1 MKAREQVDMQIKSIQ
16 IKNFRSI
23 KDSGVIADITKI
35 FALIGR
41 NNAGKS
47 SFLKAIQIS
56 FDERSVDTHDFH
68 KDTVEDMEI
77 VCVLEKGSGET
88 KESVELKVV
97 CAKEGLKTTYYI
109 NGEKK
114 SKKDYGAVLPR
125 LLSISDIRNPKDS
138 MTTDGNRTTLLKQ
151 IMKLRTNDNGD
162 DLSERFSTLSQQL
175 AELKVQESAAISE
188 KITNKFRDVVGEQSF
203 SITITPDIDLEKGIA
218 YKTGIT
224 DHDIP
229 DAKTVDIMNS
239 GTGLQSMYLLS
250 LLEVF
255 SEMSVKENDAILIVE
270 EPEVY
275 LHPTYQRRMF
285 AALRRI
291 AEQNQVIFTTH
302 SPIMIADIW
311 LTESVR
317 QIRLNENGET
327 QVENVKVEDVIN
339 ELGIRYEDVLNP
351 KLVVFVEGD
360 DDVAFYEKLGI
371 KDPKLRIIA
380 TDSFRAIHYYA
391 FIKIISSEHVK
402 NEFVLL
408 ADSDGEDPEQR
419 KQNLKEAVRGQFKTP
434 PPDLNERMNEKIFI
448 LRKYAIESYFLNEA
462 TLTAAFPAIDAG
474 SIRTFLSE
482 YEAKYNEKVQEVREG
497 RLGVGTVQQY
507 LRPKVIFE
515 MIKNPQY
522 EQAYRDFWAGSDTF
536 LTVKG
541 LIAQNCQ
548 DIGREGSDPFVHILN
563 HADLEAFA
571 DLVELKNSV
580 LGLLAD

>member
-1 MKAREQVDMQIKSIQ
+1 MLIKKIH

-23 KDSGVIADITKI
+23 KDSGVIEDITKI

-47 SFLKAIQIS
+47 SFLKAIQVA
-56 FDERSVDTHDFH
+56 FDKRDIDIHDFH
-68 KDTVEDMEI
+68 KDTDEDIEI
-77 VCVLEKGSGET
+77 AWTLEKSSEDAV
-88 KESVELKVV
+88 EEIELKVV
-97 CAKEGLKTTYYI
+97 YPKRDLKPLYYI
-109 NGEKK
+109 GGAKK
-114 SKKDYGAVLPR
+114 AKKDYTAVLPE

-151 IMKLRTNDNGD
+151 IMKLRANDNTD
-162 DLSERFSTLSQQL
+162 DLNARFAALSQQMT
-175 AELKVQESAAISE
+175 ELKVQESIAISE
-188 KITNKFRDVVGEQSF
+188 KITEKFRDVVGEQSF
-203 SITITPDIDLEKGIA
+203 SITITPDVDLEKGIA

-224 DHDIP
+224 DANIP
-229 DAKTVDIMNS
+229 NAKTVDIMNS

-255 SEMSVKENDAILIVE
+255 SEMSVKDDSAILIVE

-291 AEQNQVIFTTH
+291 ADKNQVIFTTH

-351 KLVVFVEGD
+351 RLVVFVEGD
-360 DDVAFYEKLGI
+360 NDPLFYERLGVVNQKL
-371 KDPKLRIIA
+371 KIIA
-380 TDSFRAIHYYA
+380 TDGFRAIHYYA
-391 FIKIISSEHVK
+391 FIKIITSEHVQ
-402 NEFVLL
+402 NEFVLI
-408 ADSDGEDPEQR
+408 ADSDGEDAETR
-419 KQNLKEAVRGQFKTP
+419 KNALIERVRKEFKNP
-434 PPDLNERMNEKIFI
+434 PADLEERMQEKIFI
-448 LRKYAIESYFLNEA
+448 LDKYATESYFLNED
-462 TLTAAFPAIDAG
+462 TLTTAFPAIDAG
-474 SIRTFLSE
+474 NIGTFLAE
-482 YEAKYNEKVQEVREG
+482 YGAKYNEKIQEVRN
-497 RLGVGTVQQY
+497 GTLTIGAFQQY
-507 LRPKVIFE
+507 LRPKTIFE
-515 MIKNPQY
+515 TFKNEAQ
-522 EQAYRDFWAGSDTF
+522 ETAYRDFWAGSDTF

-548 DIGREGSDPFVHILN
+548 DIGRRGTNPFVHILGN
-563 HADLEAFA
+563 ANLDEHADL
-571 DLVELKNSV
+571 VTLKDTV

>member
-1 MKAREQVDMQIKSIQ
+1 MQIKSIQ

-47 SFLKAIQIS
+47 SFLKAIQVA
-56 FDERSVDTHDFH
+56 FCKREVDVNDFH
-68 KDTVEDMEI
+68 KDTAEDIEI
-77 VCVLEKGSGET
+77 ICVLEKGSVDA
-88 KESVELKVV
+88 KESTEFKIL
-97 CAKEGLKTTYYI
+97 CAREGLKSTYYI

-114 SKKDYGAVLPR
+114 PKKSEYISFLPE
-125 LLSISDIRNPKDS
+125 LLSISDIRTPKDS

-151 IMKLRTNDNGD
+151 IMKLRSNDNAD
-162 DLSERFSTLSQQL
+162 DLNERFSNLSQQM
-175 AELKVQESAAISE
+175 AELKAQESTAISA
-188 KITNKFRDVVGEQSF
+188 KITEKFRDVVGEQSF

-224 DHDIP
+224 DQDIP
-229 DAKTVDIMNS
+229 NAKTVDILNS

-255 SEMSVKENDAILIVE
+255 SEMSVKDKEVVLIIE

-291 AEQNQVIFTTH
+291 ADQNQVIYTTH

-311 LTESVR
+311 LTKSVR
-317 QIRLNENGET
+317 QICLNENGET
-327 QVENVKVEDVIN
+327 QVESVKVEDVID
-339 ELGIRYEDVLNP
+339 ELGIRFEDVLNP

-360 DDVAFYEKLGI
+360 DDVVFYEKLGI

-380 TDSFRAIHYYA
+380 TDGFRAIHYYA

-402 NEFVLL
+402 NEFILI

-419 KQNLKEAVRGQFKTP
+419 KEKLKTAVRGQFKHP
-434 PPDLNERMNEKIFI
+434 PADLEDRLKERIFI
-448 LRKYAIESYFLNEA
+448 LNNYALESYFLNEM
-462 TLTAAFPAIDAG
+462 TLTAAFPAIDAA
-474 SIRTFLSE
+474 SIQTFLSE
-482 YEAKYNEKVQEVREG
+482 YETKYKEQMQKVRAG
-497 RLGVGTVQQY
+497 HLDIGTIQRY
-507 LRPKVIFE
+507 LKPKVIFE
-515 MIKNPQY
+515 TIRNTKY
-522 EQAYRDFWAGSDTF
+522 EEEYRNFWAGSNTF

-541 LIAQNCQ
+541 LIAQSCQ
-548 DIGREGSDPFVHILN
+548 DISRGGGDPFLN
-563 HADLEAFA
+563 VLDHANLEDFA
-571 DLVELKNSV
+571 DLVELKKSV
-580 LGLLAD
+580 LALLSQ

>member
-1 MKAREQVDMQIKSIQ
+1 MLIKSIQ

-23 KDSGVIADITKI
+23 KNSGVISEITKI

-47 SFLKAIQIS
+47 SFLKAIQIV
-56 FDERSVDTHDFH
+56 FDERSIDAHDFH
-68 KDTVEDMEI
+68 KDTAEDLEI
-77 VCVLEKGSGET
+77 ICVLEKSSGET
-88 KESVELKVV
+88 RESVELKVA
-97 CAKEGLKTTYYI
+97 CAKEGLKTSYFV
-109 NGEKK
+109 NEEKK
-114 SKKDYGAVLPR
+114 SKKDYTSVLPK

-151 IMKLRTNDNGD
+151 ILKLRANDDGG
-162 DLSERFSTLSQQL
+162 DLSTRFSALSQQM
-175 AELKVQESAAISE
+175 AELKAQESTTISE
-188 KITNKFRDVVGEQSF
+188 KITEKFRDVLGEQSF
-203 SITITPDIDLEKGIA
+203 TITITPDIDLEKGIA
-218 YKTGIT
+218 YKTGII

-229 DAKTVDIMNS
+229 DAKMVDILNS

-255 SEMSVKENDAILIVE
+255 SEMSVKDGEAILIVE

-327 QVENVKVEDVIN
+327 QVEGVKVEDVID

-351 KLVVFVEGD
+351 KLIVFVEGD
-360 DDVAFYEKLGI
+360 NDVAFYEKLGI
-371 KDPKLRIIA
+371 KGPKLRIIA
-380 TDSFRAIHYYA
+380 TDGFRAIHYYA
-391 FIKIISSEHVK
+391 FIKIISSEYVK
-402 NEFVLL
+402 NEFVLI

-419 KQNLKEAVRGQFKTP
+419 KEELKEAVRGQFNNP
-434 PPDLNERMNEKIFI
+434 PADLEDRLKQKIFI
-448 LRKYAIESYFLNEA
+448 LGKYAIDSYFLNEE

-474 SIRTFLSE
+474 NIRTFLSE
-482 YEAKYNEKVQEVREG
+482 YNAKYNEKVQEVREG
-497 RLGVGTVQQY
+497 GLDVGTVQQY
-507 LRPKVIFE
+507 LKPKVIFE
-515 MIKNPQY
+515 TMRSQKY
-522 EQAYRDFWAGSDTF
+522 DEAYRNFWAGSDTF
-536 LTVKG
+536 LTVKA

-548 DIGREGSDPFVHILN
+548 DIGHGGNDPFAHILS
-563 HADLEAFA
+563 HANLEQF
-571 DLVELKNSV
+571 DELVKLKDYILDFLNI
-580 LGLLAD
+580 